1 LYSVQ
6 TKVTVPV
13 AGESGSGERAT
24 SGLCSVTFAVFRRNG
39 GTVIGDQEPGKNP
52 VFTVGHSNH
61 SADNFLGLLRG
72 RGIEVVVDTRS
83 HPYSRHAPHFNAHAL
98 EAALAGAGIGYR
110 FLGGELGGRPE
121 GGEYYDDLGRVDYAL
136 VRCSRP
142 FLDGISRLQKVI
154 LAHRVALLCSEEN
167 PVRCHRRLLVG
178 RALEELG
185 FTLRHIRGDGS
196 VQVEGEANGG
206 QPELF
211 PELEASPRKSIRSAS
226 PRKPH
231 RSSSA
236 P

>member
-1 LYSVQ
+1 MSR
-6 TKVTVPV
+6 
-13 AGESGSGERAT
+13 G
-24 SGLCSVTFAVFRRNG
+24 AVY
-39 GTVIGDQEPGKNP
+39 
-52 VFTVGHSNH
+52 TVGHSNH
-61 SADNFLGLLRG
+61 PAERFLRLLQE

-83 HPYSRHAPHFNAHAL
+83 HPYSRHAPHFSAHTLQGTL
-98 EAALAGAGIGYR
+98 ERAGIRYL

-136 VRCSRP
+136 LGCSRP
-142 FLDGISRLQKVI
+142 FLDGISRLQKEI
-154 LAHRVALLCSEEN
+154 LAHRVGLLCSEEN

-196 VQVEGEANGG
+196 VQVEGETNGG

-211 PELEASPRKSIRSAS
+211 PESEASPRKSLRSAS
-226 PRKPH
+226 PKRPR
-231 RSSSA
+231 RSSSE